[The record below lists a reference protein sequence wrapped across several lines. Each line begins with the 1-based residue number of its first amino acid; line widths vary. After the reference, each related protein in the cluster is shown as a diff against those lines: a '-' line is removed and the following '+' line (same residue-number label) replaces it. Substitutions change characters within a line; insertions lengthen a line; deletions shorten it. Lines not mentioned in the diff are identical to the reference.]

1 MAAQYTRYYSQ
12 QGSGLSHIG
21 KLHYTPIYLQRGSGF
36 GGIFSSLLRYLTPL
50 ASSGLTA
57 LKHQAIRSGKAILED
72 IDGPKTFKDIL
83 RERGKE
89 AVKDLTLKGIDKLK
103 RAAAASQSGT
113 GYIKRRKLMNKTI
126 LTKATRSRRQR
137 KIRRKRKTQFGG
149 RRRLKT
155 KQIGGRRRRRTKT
168 KRTRRNRTR
177 TLDIFN

>member
-1 MAAQYTRYYSQ
+1 MATQYTRYYSQ
-12 QGSGLSHIG
+12 QGSGLSNIG

-50 ASSGLTA
+50 AHSGLTA

-103 RAAAASQSGT
+103 RTASQTGT
-113 GYIKRRKLMNKTI
+113 GYIKRRKLMKRSI
-126 LTKATRSRRQR
+126 LSKATRPRRPR
-137 KIRRKRKTQFGG
+137 KVRRKRKNQLGG

-168 KRTRRNRTR
+168 KRSQRTR